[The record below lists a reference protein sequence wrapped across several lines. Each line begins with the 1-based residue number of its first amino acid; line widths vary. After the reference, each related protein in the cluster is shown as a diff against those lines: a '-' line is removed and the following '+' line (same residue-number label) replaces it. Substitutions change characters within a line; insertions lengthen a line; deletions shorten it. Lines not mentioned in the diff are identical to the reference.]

1 MENLSNSNGDGSE
14 KCPFAPATKKH
25 TSAGAYSNSSWWPNQ
40 LNLRILHQ
48 NSPVTRPTN
57 NDFSYSDKF
66 KSLDLDALKKD
77 LYDLMTD
84 SQD

>member
-1 MENLSNSNGDGSE
+1 MENLSNSNGDGSG
-14 KCPFAPATKKH
+14 KCPFAPASKKH

-57 NDFSYSDKF
+57 KDFNYSDKF
-66 KSLDLDALKKD
+66 KSLDLDALKERP
-77 LYDLMTD
+77 L
-84 SQD
+84 